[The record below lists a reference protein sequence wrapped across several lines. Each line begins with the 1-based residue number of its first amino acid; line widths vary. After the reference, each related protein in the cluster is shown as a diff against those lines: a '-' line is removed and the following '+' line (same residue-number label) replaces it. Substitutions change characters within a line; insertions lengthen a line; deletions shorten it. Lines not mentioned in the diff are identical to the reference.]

1 MEAHTGL
8 LGLLTP
14 KNLLLI
20 LSLVGGALGATPGG
34 SLLEGL
40 ADGIPDPAC
49 PEEGGLDRPGSALP
63 AGLGLG
69 LERWLPPGR
78 SSWPP

>member
-20 LSLVGGALGATPGG
+20 LSLVGGALGATR
-34 SLLEGL
+34 LVEAFLEGL
-40 ADGIPDPAC
+40 ARRNPDPAS
-49 PEEGGLDRPGSALP
+49 P
-63 AGLGLG
+63 
-69 LERWLPPGR
+69 
-78 SSWPP
+78 